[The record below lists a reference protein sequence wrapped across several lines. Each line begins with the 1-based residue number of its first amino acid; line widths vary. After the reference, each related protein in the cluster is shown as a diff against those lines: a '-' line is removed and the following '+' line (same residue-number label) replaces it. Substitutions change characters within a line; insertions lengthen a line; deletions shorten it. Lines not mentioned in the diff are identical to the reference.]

1 MTFSEKD
8 IDLLKK
14 QVETWLSPK
23 RFLHTLGV
31 ARAALKLAEYC
42 LPDFMRETE
51 AAALLH
57 DISKEYTIEEQ
68 YQLINEFDIPIEK
81 SDYESPQI
89 LHSFTAPAVIK
100 KDFPKF
106 ATDRILSAV
115 FNHTIGSPDMT
126 VFDEIIFLADYIEEN
141 RTYDSCI
148 SVRNYVFNNMTDR
161 DYESNIK
168 VLHNACIKAID
179 YTVSNLSES
188 KRLINFK
195 NILTRNALMSKI

>member
-1 MTFSEKD
+1 MTFSDKD
-8 IDLLKK
+8 INLLKN
-14 QVETWLSPK
+14 QVESRLSPK

-31 ARAALKLAEYC
+31 ARSAIKLAEYC
-42 LPDFMRETE
+42 LPDFIRETE

-57 DISKEYTIEEQ
+57 DITKEYTIEEQ
-68 YQLINEFDIPIEK
+68 YKLINEFDIPIDK

-100 KDFPKF
+100 RDFPMF
-106 ATDRILSAV
+106 ATNRILSAV
-115 FNHTIGSPDMT
+115 YNHTIGSPDMT
-126 VFDEIIFLADYIEEN
+126 VFDEIIFLADYIEET

-148 SVRNYVFNNMTDR
+148 SVRNYVFHNMADR
-161 DYESNIK
+161 DYKSNIK

-179 YTVSNLSES
+179 FTISSLSEN
-188 KRLINFK
+188 KRHVNLK